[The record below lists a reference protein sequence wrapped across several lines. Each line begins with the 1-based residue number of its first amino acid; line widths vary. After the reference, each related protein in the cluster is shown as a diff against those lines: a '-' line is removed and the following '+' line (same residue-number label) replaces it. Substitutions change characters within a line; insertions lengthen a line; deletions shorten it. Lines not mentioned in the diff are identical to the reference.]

1 MRANIKKSPFSK
13 LPLKKK
19 HVLKVELSPA
29 VISESALLLLLL
41 LRINDVAF
49 VLSRVSTCESQCV
62 IIRNRVSPI
71 SSLLVAHSTY
81 NKVEAIYML
90 TRCRSRCQ

>member
-1 MRANIKKSPFSK
+1 MLYKSYF
-13 LPLKKK
+13 
-19 HVLKVELSPA
+19 KVELSPA